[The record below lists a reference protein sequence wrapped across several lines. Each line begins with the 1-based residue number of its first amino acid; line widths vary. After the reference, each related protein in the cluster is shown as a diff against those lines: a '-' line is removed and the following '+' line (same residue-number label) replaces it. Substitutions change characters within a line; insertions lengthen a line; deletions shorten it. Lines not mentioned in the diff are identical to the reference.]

1 MKFNNWVTGHLTGGI
16 GNRLFQHAAAAGLA
30 EKWGYPLVFY
40 IPECEK
46 TNHGPFENIF
56 KLFPTVPQL
65 SDNVNVERIPEV
77 PNGVYT
83 YHPFPEKPTALFTS
97 VDGWRQ
103 TENYFPRMG
112 IYPEFHNAIPA
123 DRRETILKTYH
134 LETVEQRKST
144 WFLHIRLGDYKLLP
158 HHQIDL
164 HNYYSKA
171 IKYIPSGAIT
181 YLFCDELEQYG
192 AHLQA
197 LLKQMGL
204 EVIPASITDELET
217 LYMMSMCWGGA
228 IVANSTFSW
237 WGAYFAH
244 KYTNTPNSYTAV
256 YPSCWGKGYRQQ
268 EILYPLGGLVLTI
281 MTRKIESF
289 CFSTFICF
297 YAK

>member
-1 MKFNNWVTGHLTGGI
+1 MKFENWVAGHLTGGI

-30 EKWGYPLVFY
+30 EKWRYPLVFY
-40 IPECEK
+40 VPECEK
-46 TNHGPFENIF
+46 TNHGAFDNIF
-56 KLFPTVPQL
+56 NLFPTVPRL
-65 SDNVNVERIPEV
+65 TEPVSVERIPEL
-77 PNGVYT
+77 PKGAYS
-83 YHPFPEKPTALFTS
+83 YLPFPDKPTAQYLS
-97 VDGWRQ
+97 IDGWRQ
-103 TENYFPRMG
+103 TEKYFPKG
-112 IYPEFHNAIPA
+112 GLYPNFDSAIPEET
-123 DRRETILKTYH
+123 RVSLLKSYNLETIEKRKT
-134 LETVEQRKST
+134 T

-256 YPSCWGKGYRQQ
+256 YPSCWGKGLPSARD
-268 EILYPLGGLVLTI
+268 IVPSWG
-281 MTRKIESF
+281 TRVDNND
-289 CFSTFICF
+289 
-297 YAK
+297 